1 MNGAFSRQRQLE
13 DPAAL
18 VRPWWLFVVALG
30 LILISLGY
38 VVLQRGLASN
48 SAGGSSTVSTP
59 AAEQIADELLQTTK
73 GLQVTQQQ
81 AVDQL
86 QVVQDQLVAQK
97 AETKKLTEQVAILT
111 ESCRRCSSPLR
122 RSLCRLLLRLG
133 LRRQSHVT
141 KDSHLVPAK
150 RLMADAN
157 VPIRT
162 FRLEAIG

>member
-111 ESCRRCSSPLR
+111 EKLQTLQQSVAETPAPPALATGPASSKAR
-122 RSLCRLLLRLG
+122 
-133 LRRQSHVT
+133 H
-141 KDSHLVPAK
+141 
-150 RLMADAN
+150 
-157 VPIRT
+157 
-162 FRLEAIG
+162 

>member
-48 SAGGSSTVSTP
+48 SAGGSFTVSTS
-59 AAEQIADELLQTTK
+59 AAEQIANELLQTTK

-86 QVVQDQLVAQK
+86 QVVQDQLAAQK
-97 AETKKLTEQVAILT
+97 GETKKLAEQVAILT
-111 ESCRRCSSPLR
+111 EKLQTLQQSAAESPAPSALANG
-122 RSLCRLLLRLG
+122 SAPL
-133 LRRQSHVT
+133 QSPKARH
-141 KDSHLVPAK
+141 
-150 RLMADAN
+150 
-157 VPIRT
+157 
-162 FRLEAIG
+162 

>member
-18 VRPWWLFVVALG
+18 VRPRWLFVVALG

-48 SAGGSSTVSTP
+48 SAGGSFTVSTP
-59 AAEQIADELLQTTK
+59 AAEQIANELLQTTK

-86 QVVQDQLVAQK
+86 QVVQDQLAAQK
-97 AETKKLTEQVAILT
+97 GETKKLAEQVAILT
-111 ESCRRCSSPLR
+111 EKLQTLQQSAAESPAPSALANGSAPSSSSKAR
-122 RSLCRLLLRLG
+122 
-133 LRRQSHVT
+133 H
-141 KDSHLVPAK
+141 
-150 RLMADAN
+150 
-157 VPIRT
+157 
-162 FRLEAIG
+162 